1 MAIVISEGWISQLGD
16 DLTVIALFCFV
27 MLIVWLMYEHSSL
40 FDGCYFVDCRVVVDW
55 ALQ

>member
-1 MAIVISEGWISQLGD
+1 MAIVISKGWISQLGD
-16 DLTVIALFCFV
+16 DLTVIAFLCFV

>member
-40 FDGCYFVDCRVVVDW
+40 FDGCYFVDCHVVVDW